1 MGGVFEV
8 HGVSIIA
15 QMARGPV
22 GGASYNRAM
31 ALLHQSEIRPSKIE
45 LLSAWAPRQP
55 WFAGHSEPL
64 EPLAAYRFDDPEG
77 EVGIETVLVQTA
89 DGAVVQVPLTYR
101 GAPLAGG
108 ERWLI
113 TTMQHSFLGDRWVY
127 DGMGDPAYLA
137 AVANAIRTGGT
148 QAELLIEIDGVMT
161 TREPTARVAGGG
173 TETAAV
179 APPAVGQI
187 SVRDDAGDTV
197 AEAGDIVIR
206 LPRVP
211 SASPDSADD
220 ASRILTGTW
229 TGQPEP
235 RVLAYLG

>member
-1 MGGVFEV
+1 
-8 HGVSIIA
+8 
-15 QMARGPV
+15 
-22 GGASYNRAM
+22 M

-45 LLSAWAPRQP
+45 LLSAWAPARP

-64 EPLAAYRFDDPEG
+64 APLAAYRFDDPEG
-77 EVGIETVLVQTA
+77 EVGIETLLVQTA
-89 DGAVVQVPLTYR
+89 DGAVLQVPMTYR
-101 GAPLAGG
+101 GAPLPGG

-127 DGMGDPAYLA
+127 DGTGDPVYLA

-148 QAELLIEIDGVMT
+148 HAELLIEIDGVMT

-173 TETAAV
+173 SETDAIAT
-179 APPAVGQI
+179 PAVDTVT
-187 SVRDDAGDTV
+187 VRDEATV
-197 AEAGDIVIR
+197 TVVEAGDIRLR

-220 ASRILTGTW
+220 ASRILSGTW
-229 TGQPEP
+229 SGQTEP
-235 RVLAYLG
+235 LVLAYLG